1 MALPTIWVKLKDMHR
16 KTNTEISSCIWNFKS
31 QVAANSR
38 KVVDVGKV
46 EGENGRYFTFDLQL
60 NIDAWR
66 KA

>member
-1 MALPTIWVKLKDMHR
+1 MHR

-31 QVAANSR
+31 QVAAKSR

>member
-16 KTNTEISSCIWNFKS
+16 KINTEISSCIWNIKS
-31 QVAANSR
+31 QVAAKSR
-38 KVVDVGKV
+38 MVVDVGKV
-46 EGENGRYFTFDLQL
+46 EGENGRYLTFDLQL